1 MKPRLF
7 WTMLLAFILVIF
19 LGVCGMMGFFGLA
32 VAGFRDATNDEFDYD
47 FQQSERAYAATLA
60 DYYIARG
67 NSWRDLDERLNDM
80 FTGPFFSNFAVV
92 DADRQVVASVDSSF
106 SIGDT
111 IESEWSQKHGV
122 PIEVEGEQVG
132 MLVLR
137 TDTHPSDSGPPGN
150 PPPFEFVERI
160 LRGFALAGLGLIT
173 ILSVLAIIF
182 SRWFSRPLR
191 AITDAAQS
199 LSTGRLETRAPRATI
214 REMDDLARTFNTM
227 AQALDEADR
236 QRRQMTADIAHELRT
251 PLSIIKG
258 RLEGLQDGVYE
269 ATPDQIDH
277 LLGETALLE
286 RLINDLRVLALADA
300 GQLPLYPEL
309 IDPRDL
315 LEHTQKTFTEQAQ
328 TQQVSLR
335 IEAPEELPDI
345 DGDEQ
350 RLAQVMGNLVANALR
365 YTPPE
370 GTITLVA
377 ERSTNHL
384 TQNLVVAHQTSP
396 PAPSSVVLRVRDTGA
411 GIDEEMLPYIF
422 DRFWRA
428 DRARTRTHGG
438 TGLGLAI
445 VKQIVAAH
453 GGKVWAESTLGQG
466 TTISLALPVTDE
478 VLA

>member
-1 MKPRLF
+1 
-7 WTMLLAFILVIF
+7 MLLAFILVII

-32 VAGFRDATNDEFDYD
+32 VAGFRDAADDEFDYD
-47 FQQSERAYAATLA
+47 FQRTERAYAATLA
-60 DYYIARG
+60 DYYVARG
-67 NSWRDLDERLNDM
+67 NSWRDLDQRLNDM
-80 FTGPFFSNFAVV
+80 FTGPFFSNFAVI
-92 DADRQVVASVDSSF
+92 DEDRRVVASVNSSL
-106 SIGDT
+106 SIGQT
-111 IESEWSQKHGV
+111 IESTWTPKHGV
-122 PIEVEGEQVG
+122 PIEVRGDQVG
-132 MLVLR
+132 TLILR
-137 TDTHPSDSGPPGN
+137 TDMHPSDVGPPGD
-150 PPPFEFVERI
+150 PPPFEFFERI
-160 LRGFALAGLGLIT
+160 LRGFALAGLGLVT

-227 AQALDEADR
+227 AQALDDADR

-258 RLEGLQDGVYE
+258 RLEGVQDGVYQ
-269 ATPDQIDH
+269 ATPDQIEH

-286 RLINDLRVLALADA
+286 RLIDDLRVLALADA

-315 LEHTQKTFTEQAQ
+315 LEHTQKTFAEQAR

-335 IEAPEELPDI
+335 IEAPEDLPDI

-365 YTPPE
+365 HTPEE

-377 ERSTNHL
+377 EHSTNHR
-384 TQNLVVAHQTSP
+384 TQSLVLADQAIL
-396 PAPSSVVLRVRDTGA
+396 PATASIVLRVRDTGS
-411 GIDEEMLPYIF
+411 GIDQEMLPHIF

-438 TGLGLAI
+438 AGLGLAI

-453 GGKVWAESTLGQG
+453 GGKVWAESAPGQG
-466 TTISLALPVTDE
+466 TTISVALPVADE